1 MRREERSYL
10 GKVKRNKLF
19 FLLVLVLFVCLCQ
32 GVMRILTKQRDLETR
47 STSSRVLVVVWK
59 IGKGASGRKMKRVER
74 QSSFLFVHTT
84 QLSLK

>member
-1 MRREERSYL
+1 MKKALKFMRGEERIYL

-47 STSSRVLVVVWK
+47 STSSRVLVVV
-59 IGKGASGRKMKRVER
+59 
-74 QSSFLFVHTT
+74 
-84 QLSLK
+84 